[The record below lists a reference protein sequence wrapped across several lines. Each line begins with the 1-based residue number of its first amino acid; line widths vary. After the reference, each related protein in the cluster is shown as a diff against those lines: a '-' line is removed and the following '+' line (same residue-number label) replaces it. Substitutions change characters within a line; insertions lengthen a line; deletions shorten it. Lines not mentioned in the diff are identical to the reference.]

1 MLKINSLYKDF
12 FKFLDNIQHFPSKWD
27 GYLKLYYSP
36 NKEFLDNYFSYFP
49 FLNFSSLKNRVESI
63 KISDYSL
70 IKNFISLNPPEK
82 IIEDAFIKCKKLA
95 PPPQPPEIY
104 LFFGFFSPDAF
115 VIKFKGRPVICFGL
129 ERFKDF
135 KLLKLLFAHEYA
147 HYLININREK
157 ISFGEKIKELL
168 ISEGIGTYFS
178 FTVFPDYRI
187 YEHFLFTKDLYNW
200 CLKNENYLRNI
211 YCSGKFSFEELIKF
225 YTIGNIDLNLPPRA
239 GKYLGFKAVKNF
251 LEKNKKSIKNLFHN
265 PSLISSIEL

>member
-1 MLKINSLYKDF
+1 
-12 FKFLDNIQHFPSKWD
+12 
-27 GYLKLYYSP
+27 
-36 NKEFLDNYFSYFP
+36 
-49 FLNFSSLKNRVESI
+49 
-63 KISDYSL
+63 
-70 IKNFISLNPPEK
+70 
-82 IIEDAFIKCKKLA
+82 
-95 PPPQPPEIY
+95 
-104 LFFGFFSPDAF
+104 
-115 VIKFKGRPVICFGL
+115 
-129 ERFKDF
+129 
-135 KLLKLLFAHEYA
+135 
-147 HYLININREK
+147 YLININREK

-187 YEHFLFTKDLYNW
+187 YELFLFTKDLYYW

-265 PSLISSIEL
+265 PSLI